1 MRRFNPAENSSS
13 RSEILERLRNGV
25 ADKTGS
31 VLVPEKTDSFFVEES
46 LPLAEKFKRNL
57 EEVNGKCFLP
67 VSKAE
72 LCDEISGL
80 ITSNG
85 WSNLFC
91 PEDRIRRLLKESGFH
106 ADFQTSL
113 DKNTDVVVSGCE
125 SLISS
130 LGSVLVSSAQAG
142 SRRMFVLPPVHIVI
156 AGIAQLVESLDD
168 AYSLILEKYRDEI
181 PSFISVITGPSR
193 TADIEKTLILGAH
206 GPGQLYVFVAGWDY

>member
-1 MRRFNPAENSSS
+1 MRRFNPAENSST
-13 RSEILERLRNGV
+13 RDEILGRLRNVV
-25 ADKTGS
+25 AKKTGN
-31 VLVPEKTDSFFVEES
+31 VLVHEKTDSFFLEES
-46 LPLAEKFKRNL
+46 LPLGEKFKRNL
-57 EEVNGKCFLP
+57 EEVGGRCYLP

-80 ITSNG
+80 VTLNG
-85 WSNLFC
+85 WVNLFC
-91 PEDRIRRLLKESGFH
+91 PEDRIRRLLEESGFH

-125 SLISS
+125 FLVSS

-142 SRRMFVLPPVHIVI
+142 SRRMFVFPPVHIVI
-156 AGIAQLVESLDD
+156 AGVAQLVESLDE
-168 AYSLILEKYRDEI
+168 AFFRVVEKYGDEI

-206 GPGQLYVFVAGWDY
+206 GPGQLFVFVAEWDL